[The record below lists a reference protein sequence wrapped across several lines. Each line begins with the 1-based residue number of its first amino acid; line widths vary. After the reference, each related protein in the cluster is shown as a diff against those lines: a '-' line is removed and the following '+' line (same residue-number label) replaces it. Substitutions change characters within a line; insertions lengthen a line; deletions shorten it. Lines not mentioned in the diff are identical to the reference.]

1 MKEILIWDQVGYL
14 CFGVVVCPM
23 CAVCGEPITML
34 PKSGGSKKGDTV
46 SLYAKIP
53 YF

>member
-34 PKSGGSKKGDTV
+34 PKSGGSKKGTRC
-46 SLYAKIP
+46 P
-53 YF
+53 YMQKSPI